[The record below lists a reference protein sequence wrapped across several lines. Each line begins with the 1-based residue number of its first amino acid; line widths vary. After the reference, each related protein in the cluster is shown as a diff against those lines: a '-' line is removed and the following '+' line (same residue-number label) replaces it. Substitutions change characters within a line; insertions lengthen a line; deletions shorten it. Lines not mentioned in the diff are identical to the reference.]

1 MSWRDGHEESAIAPK
16 GTSPRRAAQYVRMS
30 TEHQRYSTENQS
42 DAIAHYAE
50 QRGIEIVR
58 TYSDEGK
65 SGLRIQGR
73 DGIKRLIDD
82 IQSSRADYE
91 AVLVYDISR
100 WGRFQ
105 DADESAYYE
114 YICKRAG
121 ISVIYC
127 AEQFENDGSPVSTI
141 VKGVKRAMA
150 GEYSRELSQ
159 KVFTGQCRLIE
170 LGYRQGGPPGF
181 GLRRMLIDEHGVAK
195 GILERGEHKS
205 IQTDR
210 VTLVPGPAEE
220 TAVVREIFHAFVKD
234 RKSEI
239 EIAEVLNAR
248 GILTDLDRAWT
259 RGTVHQILIN
269 EKYIGNNVWNR
280 SSFKLK
286 KRRVQNDPKIWVRAE
301 GAFEGIVDPDLFA
314 AANAIISARS
324 SKLTDDEM
332 LEGLKEVFEAEGFLS
347 GLVIDEAEALP
358 SSSAYRS
365 RFGSL
370 LRAYRLVGFKPDRD
384 YRYIEINRRLR
395 DLHPDIVGETIAG
408 IEASGG
414 SVGRDPK
421 TDLLTI
427 NGEFTA
433 SLVIVRCSET
443 NAGSLRWNIRFDM
456 SLKPDITIAV
466 RMDRPNRGPLDY
478 YLLPSLDMTLPRIR
492 LAEHNGL
499 SLDAYRFETL
509 DRFFDLA
516 VHVPVPEVA

>member
-1 MSWRDGHEESAIAPK
+1 MAPR
-16 GTSPRRAAQYVRMS
+16 GAQPRRAAQYVRMS

-73 DGIKRLIDD
+73 DGLKQLIDD
-82 IQSSRADYE
+82 IQSGRADFE

-159 KVFTGQCRLIE
+159 KVFTGQSRLIE

-181 GLRRMLIDEHGVAK
+181 GLRRMLIDEHGVTK
-195 GILERGEHKS
+195 GILERGQHKS

-220 TAVVREIFHAFVKD
+220 IAVVQEIFQAFVED
-234 RKSEI
+234 LKSET
-239 EIAEVLNAR
+239 EIAEALNAR
-248 GILTDLDRAWT
+248 GILTDLGRAWT

-286 KRRVQNDPKIWVRAE
+286 KRRVQNDPEIWVRAE

-332 LEGLKEVFEAEGFLS
+332 LDGLKEVFEAQGFLS
-347 GLVIDEAEALP
+347 GLVIDEADALP

-384 YRYIEINRRLR
+384 
-395 DLHPDIVGETIAG
+395 
-408 IEASGG
+408 
-414 SVGRDPK
+414 
-421 TDLLTI
+421 
-427 NGEFTA
+427 
-433 SLVIVRCSET
+433 
-443 NAGSLRWNIRFDM
+443 
-456 SLKPDITIAV
+456 
-466 RMDRPNRGPLDY
+466 
-478 YLLPSLDMTLPRIR
+478 
-492 LAEHNGL
+492 
-499 SLDAYRFETL
+499 
-509 DRFFDLA
+509 
-516 VHVPVPEVA
+516 